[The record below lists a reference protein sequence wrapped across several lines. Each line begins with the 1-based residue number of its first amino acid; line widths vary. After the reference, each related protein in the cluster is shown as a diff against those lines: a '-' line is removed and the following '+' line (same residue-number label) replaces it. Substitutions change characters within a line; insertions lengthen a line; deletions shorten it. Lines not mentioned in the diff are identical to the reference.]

1 MKQSDSG
8 RRGRARDF
16 PGEPRTD
23 NNARTHMRRPIYRAL
38 CSKPTEN
45 LLVLPLDE
53 GHNVVSSE
61 KWQQR

>member
-23 NNARTHMRRPIYRAL
+23 NNARTHMRRPIYRAF
-38 CSKPTEN
+38 TEN

-53 GHNVVSSE
+53 GYNVVSSE